1 MEGSDLR
8 VERAAPEDA
17 AHILGL
23 QRLAY
28 QSEARL
34 YDDWNLPPLVQT
46 LESLQAEFSNSVIL
60 KALDRGQL
68 AGSVRAREAHGTC
81 HIGRLV
87 VSPPAQGRGIGTRL
101 MQEIEASFPL
111 VRRFELFT
119 GSRSEGNLRLYR
131 RLGYLPC
138 REQSTPN
145 GVTLVFL
152 EKSR

>member
-1 MEGSDLR
+1 MRGFHLR

-23 QRLAY
+23 QKLAY

-34 YDDWNLPPLVQT
+34 YDDWNLPPLTQT
-46 LESLQAEFSNSVIL
+46 LESLQAEFENTVIL
-60 KALDRGQL
+60 KAIDLGQL
-68 AGSVRAREAHGTC
+68 AGSVRAREMHGTC

-101 MQEIEASFPL
+101 MQEIEAWFSSA
-111 VRRFELFT
+111 RRFELFT

-131 RLGYLPC
+131 RLGYVPC
-138 REQSTPN
+138 REQAAAN

>member
-1 MEGSDLR
+1 
-8 VERAAPEDA
+8 
-17 AHILGL
+17 
-23 QRLAY
+23 
-28 QSEARL
+28 
-34 YDDWNLPPLVQT
+34 
-46 LESLQAEFSNSVIL
+46 
-60 KALDRGQL
+60 
-68 AGSVRAREAHGTC
+68 VRAREMYGTC

-101 MQEIEASFPL
+101 MQEIEASFPSA
-111 VRRFELFT
+111 RRFELFT

-152 EKSR
+152 EKTR